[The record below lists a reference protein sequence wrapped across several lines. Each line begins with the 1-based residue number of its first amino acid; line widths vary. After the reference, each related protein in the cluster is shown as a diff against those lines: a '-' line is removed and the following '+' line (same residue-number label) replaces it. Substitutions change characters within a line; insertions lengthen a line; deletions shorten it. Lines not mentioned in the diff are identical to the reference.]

1 VLIASKIALPILR
14 RELLQRPRLIER
26 LRASDAGKLPLVSAP
41 GGFGKT
47 SVVCQWLQEAPIP
60 VAWYFIDARDA
71 AQGRFFQ
78 YVLASLT
85 ATAEDLQ
92 EVFDPLMQGET
103 ELLPMEVIG
112 KIIVAMQLILSDL
125 RWAGSRAVKS

>member
-1 VLIASKIALPILR
+1 M
-14 RELLQRPRLIER
+14 
-26 LRASDAGKLPLVSAP
+26 
-41 GGFGKT
+41 
-47 SVVCQWLQEAPIP
+47 
-60 VAWYFIDARDA
+60 

-78 YVLASLT
+78 HVLETLT

-112 KIIVAMQLILSDL
+112 KIIVVMQLHSERL
-125 RWAGSRAVKS
+125 AVGT